1 MSHVIDF
8 EALSA
13 AKFSLDPY
21 PVAHYQSAFLDP
33 EPLAAAFPSTG
44 FEPHSQQR
52 LLETIGRKGSDDWY
66 QHNVDTRPLL
76 ELGENKPFAPEDL
89 DDVWLALAEELASA
103 EYRERLSELT
113 GFDVRALRMQAHFWR
128 FQEGSFFRPH
138 VDKPHKIVT
147 HLMYLTDNWTA
158 EMGGCFQVLG
168 SGDDSDVRR
177 EIPPV
182 LNNCLVLR
190 RTDNAWHSVSRI
202 PRGQPPRKLV
212 QTWFWA

>member
-1 MSHVIDF
+1 MSQVIDF

-13 AKFSLDPY
+13 ATFSLDPY
-21 PVAHYQSAFLDP
+21 PVAHYQNAFLDAGR
-33 EPLAAAFPSTG
+33 LSDAFPADG
-44 FEPHSQQR
+44 FEAHSQQR

-66 QHNVDTRPLL
+66 QHNVGTRPLL
-76 ELGENKPFAPEDL
+76 ELGEKKPFNPDGL

-113 GFDVRALRMQAHFWR
+113 GFDVRPLRMQAHFWR
-128 FQEGSFFRPH
+128 FQEGSYFRPH
-138 VDKPHKIVT
+138 VDKPHKVVT
-147 HLMYLTDNWTA
+147 HLMYLTENWSP

-168 SGDDSDVRR
+168 SGDATDVCR
-177 EIPPV
+177 EIPPM

-190 RTDNAWHSVSRI
+190 RTDNAWHAVSQI
-202 PRGQPPRKLV
+202 PRGQPSRKLL